1 MTIEFSP
8 VVAAQS
14 RGDAASFA
22 VSTIDMQ
29 ALGPSA
35 PPVVVLDH
43 FRVTGRPFAP
53 HPHAGFS
60 AVTYV
65 FEDSESGLR
74 SRDSLGNDFLTEP
87 GGIVWTQAGSGLI
100 HEEMPAQPDRQLHGM
115 QIFVN
120 LSARN
125 KLAAPRVLRLDRNQV
140 PQVRTA
146 RDDRVRVAVGRY
158 GGVTSPLVPA
168 EPFTLLEVELLHE
181 IPLNLRHGHHT
192 LIYAVEGN
200 VGVHTEGR
208 EQVVPAQGAM
218 ALRGNGLLK
227 LRAARPSRLLVMSGP
242 VISEPVIA
250 RGTFIMNSVPQI
262 DDAIARYHAG
272 EMGQLAP
279 LAAEAALSAAART
292 TDSINGEIAAT
303 HDKRRKFQ

>member
-1 MTIEFSP
+1 MTIEFSTL
-8 VVAAQS
+8 VAAQS
-14 RGDAASFA
+14 RGAADAFA
-22 VSTIDMQ
+22 VSSIDTQ
-29 ALGPSA
+29 ALGHDGPI
-35 PPVVVLDH
+35 VVLDH
-43 FRVTGRPFAP
+43 FRVTGRPFTP

-60 AVTYV
+60 TVTYV

-87 GGIVWTQAGSGLI
+87 GGIVWTQAGSGVI
-100 HEEMPAQPDRQLHGM
+100 HEELPAQPDRQLHGM

-125 KLAAPRVLRLDRNQV
+125 KLAAPRALRLDRNQI

-146 RDDRVRVAVGRY
+146 RDDRVRVAVGTY
-158 GGVTSPLVPA
+158 GGVMSPLVPA

-181 IPLNLRHGHHT
+181 IPLDIRDGHHT
-192 LIYAVEGN
+192 LIYAIEGR

-208 EQVVPAQGAM
+208 ELLVPAQGAM

-227 LRAARPSRLLVMSGP
+227 LRAEHPSRLLVMSGLA
-242 VISEPVIA
+242 ISEPVIA
-250 RGTFIMNSVPQI
+250 RGTFIMNSLSQI
-262 DDAIARYHAG
+262 DDAIARYNLG

-279 LAAEAALSAAART
+279 LAAEAALSAAARA
-292 TDSINGEIAAT
+292 TDPVDGEIAAT
-303 HDKRRKFQ
+303 QNNRRKFQ